1 MYENYTRQ
9 SLPSKEYRELPG
21 SAISVFNSNNALLIE
36 VFLNKKTTDAN
47 FSWHE
52 LMDLTSG
59 GLNKKVKANVRNDSK
74 LSEIADDFEK
84 LIEKRNR
91 IIHSFQITDGTQ
103 TNGNENQ
110 ILATKDKQN
119 NQYHITK
126 KYLQQFITENE
137 AIAIKLDEL
146 RKHD

>member
-1 MYENYTRQ
+1 MYEEYTRQ
-9 SLPSKEYRELPG
+9 SLPSREYRELLG
-21 SAISVFNSNNALLIE
+21 SAISVFNSNNALFIE
-36 VFLNKKTTDAN
+36 VFLNKKTTDVE
-47 FSWHE
+47 FSWYE

-59 GLNKKVKANVRNDSK
+59 GLNKKVKANVGNDNK
-74 LSEIADDFEK
+74 LSEIANDFEK

-103 TNGNENQ
+103 TNENESQ

-126 KYLQQFITENE
+126 EYLLQFISDNE
-137 AIAIKLDEL
+137 AIAIKLDKI
-146 RKHD
+146 RNND